1 MDNNAAVTKDD
12 FNATVSSINAMLAR
26 HDDVYPQLIATVS
39 RFDKAL
45 ASKIA
50 ACAAADADL
59 AQYLKTKVE
68 SGENRGLVATVVG
81 LLLGR

>member
-12 FNATVSSINAMLAR
+12 FNATVARINQALAQ
-26 HDDVYPQLIATVS
+26 HDAVYPQLIATVA
-39 RFDKAL
+39 RFDKQL
-45 ASKIA
+45 AAKVS
-50 ACAAADADL
+50 ACAAADAEL